1 MPRRLVPDGFVGYV
15 RVSTESLMDEG
26 HGLKS
31 QTLALKE
38 YAVGQCLDIVIVPAS
53 EPGHG
58 PIIGRPRFLEAIQQ
72 ARDRGWKLLVTNPSR
87 LSRDVDHLKHINLRE
102 TPVWI
107 LDEGRISKRQLIEGV
122 KVAQQELQ
130 QLRSDGSLGAKRRS
144 SGFRTEEAKANAQFG
159 RLAGAKAN
167 GDRAF
172 RNRLRIQDF
181 ILQNPMSAQLTRKQF
196 VDALNATG
204 ILNCVS
210 EGKKTFKPWTVQSL
224 RPVRKDVVEQIALD
238 SEPDDTFMG

>member
-1 MPRRLVPDGFVGYV
+1 MPRRSLLSGFVGYV
-15 RVSTESLMDEG
+15 RVSTSSQLDDDESLR
-26 HGLKS
+26 S
-31 QTLALKE
+31 QTVLLEE
-38 YAVGQCLDIVIVPAS
+38 YAREMGMAIKIVPAS

-58 PIIGRPRFLEAIQQ
+58 PIIGRPRFREAIRT
-72 ARDRGWKLLVTNPSR
+72 AEELGWKLLVTNPSR
-87 LSRDVDHLKHINLRE
+87 LSREVDHVEYVDFRK
-102 TPVWI
+102 TPVWVVG
-107 LDEGRISKRQLIEGV
+107 EGRISKRQLIEGV

-196 VDALNATG
+196 VDALNAAG

>member
-1 MPRRLVPDGFVGYV
+1 VLL
-15 RVSTESLMDEG
+15 E
-26 HGLKS
+26 
-31 QTLALKE
+31 E
-38 YAVGQCLDIVIVPAS
+38 YAREMGMAIKIVPAS
-53 EPGHG
+53 EPGHR
-58 PIIGRPRFLEAIQQ
+58 PIIGRPRFREAIRT
-72 ARDRGWKLLVTNPSR
+72 AEELGWKLFVTNPSR
-87 LSRDVDHLKHINLRE
+87 LSREVDHVEYVDFRK
-102 TPVWI
+102 TPVWVVG
-107 LDEGRISKRQLIEGV
+107 EGRISKRQLIEGV

-196 VDALNATG
+196 VDALNAAG